1 VDIGSLFEILTRLLL
16 GLGIGFTIGM
26 TGIGAGVLVMPSLI
40 YIVGLS
46 PVNAIGTGLLY
57 AMLSRTYGVCEHM
70 RLRTVRKRTALYIA
84 IGGVPAIIVTGLI
97 VTHLAKTVSNIDSIM
112 KIVISVVMLMTW
124 TLMLISLI
132 KTYRD
137 GPKKY
142 YVPLESFPLRRK
154 LYGVAAGAG
163 VGVLVGATSMGGG
176 VLLIPILATVFQ
188 LSPNNTVGTSMLVAI
203 VMSTIGSFMYFLR
216 GSMDI
221 VVAVTMVLGSI
232 PGVALGC
239 RLSVKVPHRTL
250 RLILF
255 AVVTISVIVM
265 LAGIK
270 R

>member
-1 VDIGSLFEILTRLLL
+1 VDIGSFFEILIRLLL
-16 GLGIGFTIGM
+16 GVGIGFTIGM

-57 AMLSRTYGVCEHM
+57 AMLSRIFGVCEHL
-70 RLRTVRKRTALYIA
+70 RLRTVRKRTALYIS
-84 IGGVPAIIVTGLI
+84 IGGIPAIIMTGLI

-124 TLMLISLI
+124 TLMLVNLI
-132 KTYRD
+132 KRHKD
-137 GPKKY
+137 GSEKY
-142 YVPLESFPLRRK
+142 YVPLKNFPLRRK
-154 LYGVAAGAG
+154 LYGVAAGVG
-163 VGVLVGATSMGGG
+163 VGILVGATSMGGG

-203 VMSTIGSFMYFLR
+203 VMSATGSFMYFLR
-216 GSMDI
+216 GSMNM

-239 RLSVKVPHRTL
+239 RLSVKVPHKTL
-250 RLILF
+250 RIILF
-255 AVVTISVIVM
+255 VVVTISVIVM
-265 LAGIK
+265 LVGI
-270 R
+270 RR